1 MMLGKNQLVNMSL
14 PVLSSVDYGQM
25 SPMRIL
31 HARLTARRWCANKS
45 QSAVI
50 VKKLEILKRNRL
62 AEEQPS
68 IIRMGWLGYGTNYSV
83 PVDEPLYE
91 PLYEPVE
98 FTQAELDSI
107 NKLIGKDNKKMK
119 KYKTADEPILYQNE
133 MKIDSLD

>member
-68 IIRMGWLGYGTNYSV
+68 IIRIGWLGYGHNYSV
-83 PVDEPLYE
+83 
-91 PLYEPVE
+91 PVE

-119 KYKTADEPILYQNE
+119 KHKKTADEPILYQNE

>member
-1 MMLGKNQLVNMSL
+1 MTVAKNQMH
-14 PVLSSVDYGQM
+14 VLTAVDYSQM

-31 HARLTARRWCANKS
+31 HARMTGRRWLATKS
-45 QSAVI
+45 QSVA
-50 VKKLEILKRNRL
+50 VKKQLTILKRNRL

-119 KYKTADEPILYQNE
+119 KHKKTADEPILYQNE

>member
-1 MMLGKNQLVNMSL
+1 MTVAKNQMH
-14 PVLSSVDYGQM
+14 VLTTVDYSQM

-31 HARLTARRWCANKS
+31 HARMTGRRWLATKS
-45 QSAVI
+45 QSVA
-50 VKKLEILKRNRL
+50 VKKQLTILKRNRL

-83 PVDEPLYE
+83 PV
-91 PLYEPVE
+91 E

-119 KYKTADEPILYQNE
+119 KHKKTADEPILYQNE